1 MEKIYLVTGAAG
13 HLGNVLA
20 RELVRLKQRVWV
32 FIMPHEK
39 NHVEGVEKI
48 FYGDV
53 TQKNSLM
60 PPFIEAKGSEF
71 IVIHCAGIVSIQSA
85 FSQKQIDVNVGGTK
99 NVADLCEEYKISRLI
114 YISSVHALPE
124 GPPDIRIKETK
135 QFDPDQVVGQYAKTK
150 AEATAYVLEVG
161 SRGLHVNVVHPS
173 GLIGPYDYGRG
184 PMTTMIED
192 YAKGRLTSGM
202 VGGYDFADVRDVVQG
217 IISCSL
223 LGRSGETYI
232 LSNEYYKIRELLE
245 ILQKITGRKSIRSYL
260 PLWFVRIVAPLAEL
274 HYKVRKQ
281 PPLFTRYSIYT
292 LSTDTHYN
300 HEKATKELGYTTRDM
315 KETLRDT
322 YLWLKEQ
329 GRVSEPLKLKKAR
342 KAKKT
347 KPVKPP
353 KRSRKSLKPIMTK
366 QTRAQKR
373 ADRKKRKNRT
383 K

>member
-20 RELVRLKQRVWV
+20 RELVRLKQRVWI
-32 FIMPHEK
+32 FLMPHEK
-39 NHVEGVEKI
+39 NHVNGVEKI

-60 PPFIEAKGSEF
+60 PPFIEADGSEL
-71 IVIHCAGIVSIQSA
+71 IVIQCAGIVSIKTA
-85 FSQKQIDVNVGGTK
+85 FSQKLIDVNVGGTK
-99 NVADLCEEYKISRLI
+99 NVADLCAEYQVSRLI

-124 GPPDIRIKETK
+124 GPPNKRIKETK

-150 AEATAYVLEVG
+150 AEATAYVLKVG
-161 SRGLHVNVVHPS
+161 RRGLHVNVVHPS

-217 IISCSL
+217 IISCSR
-223 LGRSGETYI
+223 LGRPGETYI

-245 ILQKITGRKSIRSYL
+245 MLQKITGRKSIRSYL

-281 PPLFTRYSIYT
+281 PPLFTPYSIYT

-315 KETLRDT
+315 AETLRDT
-322 YLWLKEQ
+322 YRWLKEQ
-329 GRVSEPLKLKKAR
+329 GRVDDPIKIKKAR
-342 KAKKT
+342 SAKKAKKVKQP
-347 KPVKPP
+347 KPS
-353 KRSRKSLKPIMTK
+353 KRSLKPIMTK
-366 QTRAQKR
+366 RTRAEKR
-373 ADRKKRKNRT
+373 ADRKSRKKRAK
-383 K
+383 